1 MEYSELVTQDASEA
15 EIQRF
20 LSDGEQVAFTVRIP
34 KNLKKAASDVASM
47 RGMSFSAFVRN
58 CMIQELSKRN

>member
-20 LSDGEQVAFTVRIP
+20 LSDGEQIAFTVRIP
-34 KNLKKAASDVASM
+34 KNIKKLLL
-47 RGMSFSAFVRN
+47 MSPA
-58 CMIQELSKRN
+58 